1 VTLCSRRGG
10 AALVTALVIGTT
22 FVSSSMAGAKPNRS
36 GYDVLF
42 VRHAEAN
49 PPSGPL
55 SDLGLT
61 QAAALATLLHDD
73 PVDTVDT
80 SMLTRAFQTGA
91 AVATDH
97 GLALVADARINEVT
111 FDLTGVAP
119 ADINAVVGARL
130 SQWLNGEQR
139 DNGFG
144 AESYDEVQARWSS
157 WWTGFVAE
165 HRKDKDEAV
174 VVAHGALLLLMLPA
188 TCSNPIDPT
197 FALTHGLA
205 NTSIVKARLYPNG
218 KLVCTDWA
226 GTPIPGAP
234 AAPSR

>member
-1 VTLCSRRGG
+1 MTLRARRRGG
-10 AALVTALVIGTT
+10 AALVAALVIGTM
-22 FVSSSMAGAKPNRS
+22 FVTASEAGAKPNRN

-61 QAAALATLLHDD
+61 QAAALATLLHED
-73 PVDTVDT
+73 PVNAVDT
-80 SMLTRAFQTGA
+80 SLLTRAFQTGA

-97 GLALVADARINEVT
+97 GLALVADGRINEVT

-119 ADINAVVGARL
+119 ADINTVVGGRL
-130 SQWLNGEQR
+130 SQWLNGEER

-144 AESYDEVQARWSS
+144 AESYDQVQERWGS
-157 WWTGFVAE
+157 WWEDFVAE
-165 HRKDKDEAV
+165 HRKDRGEAV

-188 TCSNPIDPT
+188 TCSNPIDPA
-197 FALTHGLA
+197 FALSHGLL
-205 NTSIVKARLYPNG
+205 NTSIVKARLYQNG

-226 GTPIPGAP
+226 GTPIPSAT
-234 AAPSR
+234 AR

>member
-1 VTLCSRRGG
+1 LIAVLV
-10 AALVTALVIGTT
+10 LVTTVVTGS
-22 FVSSSMAGAKPNRS
+22 VAGAKPNHS

-55 SDLGLT
+55 SDLGHS

-73 PVDTVDT
+73 PVDAVDT
-80 SMLTRAFQTGA
+80 SMLTRAFETGA

-97 GLALVADARINEVT
+97 GLTLLADLRINEVS
-111 FDLTGVAP
+111 FDLTDVAP
-119 ADINAVVGARL
+119 ADINTVVGARL

-144 AESYDEVQARWSS
+144 AESYDDVQARWSS
-157 WWTGFVAE
+157 WWTDFVAE
-165 HRKDKDEAV
+165 HRKDKGEAV

-188 TCSNPIDPT
+188 TCANAIDPT

-226 GTPIPGAP
+226 GTPIPSAP
-234 AAPSR
+234 VAPSR